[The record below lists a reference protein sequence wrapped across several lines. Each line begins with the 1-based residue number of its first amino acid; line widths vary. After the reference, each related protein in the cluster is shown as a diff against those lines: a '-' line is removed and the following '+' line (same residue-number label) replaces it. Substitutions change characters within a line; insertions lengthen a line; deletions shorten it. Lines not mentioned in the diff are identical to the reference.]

1 MNFVFPNSWDDD
13 PIWLSY
19 FSEGLKPP
27 TIYIYIYKYESYG
40 YNMDNNMDNILF
52 TIYYGYTIYNVI

>member
-1 MNFVFPNSWDDD
+1 MMIQSDFHIFQRDWNHQP
-13 PIWLSY
+13 
-19 FSEGLKPP
+19 
-27 TIYIYIYKYESYG
+27 YIYIYKYESYG